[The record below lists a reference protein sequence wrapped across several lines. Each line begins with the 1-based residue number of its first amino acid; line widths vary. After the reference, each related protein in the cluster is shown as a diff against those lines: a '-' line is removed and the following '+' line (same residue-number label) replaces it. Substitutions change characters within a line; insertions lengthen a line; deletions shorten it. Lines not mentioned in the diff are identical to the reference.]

1 MSNIINTILGS
12 LDDKRDYKNNET
24 RAKTLPNE
32 YRIAYKEIKHY
43 IFQTSG
49 ITDMKPLVVL
59 VDMFEEAAAHNRQ
72 VLEITGSDVAAFADE
87 LVRGETS
94 YHQKQRQKLNTSL
107 SKKLGDASK

>member
-1 MSNIINTILGS
+1 
-12 LDDKRDYKNNET
+12 
-24 RAKTLPNE
+24 
-32 YRIAYKEIKHY
+32 
-43 IFQTSG
+43 
-49 ITDMKPLVVL
+49 
-59 VDMFEEAAAHNRQ
+59 MFEEAAAHNRQ